1 MKIRIIVLCVVFLN
15 IGCGDDDA
23 SSVNIASPDD
33 ISIITGIE
41 LRQTPDDAALSFGNP
56 NVKNN
61 GVFVFSN
68 PTIDFFSVSARNVGE
83 IRNIWIVPGKVEN
96 IYQDVDFQA
105 ILKDVTYADQEIA
118 QLSVQSLDG
127 LRGSNEVTVNVKD
140 LASGFYRVFVKTTET
155 LHWNNI
161 LINNDGNTSIEN
173 IDAFWQ

>member
-41 LRQTPDDAALSFGNP
+41 LRQTPDD
-56 NVKNN
+56 
-61 GVFVFSN
+61 
-68 PTIDFFSVSARNVGE
+68 
-83 IRNIWIVPGKVEN
+83 NIWIVPGKVEN